1 MVHHTQLLGGPCRES
16 PGITAVVGRLDLV
29 TWINV
34 PELGQPE
41 NAEANRDHNLYSG
54 QGVEEEEE
62 EKCPF
67 FMHELVNY
75 GMEGMSRLCDAVV
88 RPA

>member
-1 MVHHTQLLGGPCRES
+1 M
-16 PGITAVVGRLDLV
+16 
-29 TWINV
+29 
-34 PELGQPE
+34 PELGQSE

-54 QGVEEEEE
+54 QGVEEEGEEE
-62 EKCPF
+62 EKWPF

-88 RPA
+88 PSA

>member
-1 MVHHTQLLGGPCRES
+1 M
-16 PGITAVVGRLDLV
+16 
-29 TWINV
+29 
-34 PELGQPE
+34 PELGQSE

-62 EKCPF
+62 EEEEEKWPF

-75 GMEGMSRLCDAVV
+75 GMEGTSRLCDAVV
-88 RPA
+88 RSA

>member
-1 MVHHTQLLGGPCRES
+1 M
-16 PGITAVVGRLDLV
+16 
-29 TWINV
+29 
-34 PELGQPE
+34 PELGQSE

-54 QGVEEEEE
+54 QGVEEEGEE
-62 EKCPF
+62 EEEEDEEKWPF

-88 RPA
+88 RSA